1 MTGGSGDTMA
11 MMSGARGGDLYE
23 LTEEQYL
30 LRTTLRDFAR
40 NEIAPRA
47 AKYDE
52 AAEFPWENVR
62 KMRELGLFGM
72 IFPPEYGGA
81 GLDTLSYVLAVE
93 EISHACASTGI
104 TLAAHVSLGTWP
116 IYRFGSEAQKR
127 KYLPALCSG
136 EALAAF
142 GLTEPEAGSD
152 AGGTK
157 TRAERRGDNYTVNG
171 RKIYITN
178 GSVCGTAVFT
188 AVTTPG
194 IGVRGISS
202 FIIAKGTPGFSAGT
216 REKKLGHR
224 ASDTVELL
232 FDNVSLPAENLLG
245 SEGMGFKQFM
255 MTLDGGRISIGAMSI
270 GIAQAALDAAVRYS
284 RERRQFGKS
293 ISEFQAIQLLLAE
306 MVTEIESARLLVYQ
320 TARLKDR
327 GAPYTRQAAMAK
339 FKASTVA
346 MQCANLAIQVH
357 GGAGYMTDHPVERY
371 FRDAKLMEIGEGTSQ
386 IQQLVIAR
394 ELLREAAERDGI

>member
-1 MTGGSGDTMA
+1 MTTMA
-11 MMSGARGGDLYE
+11 SGRETDLYE
-23 LTEEQYL
+23 LTEEQSL
-30 LRTTLRDFAR
+30 LRSTLRDFAQ
-40 NEIAPRA
+40 NEIAPKA
-47 AKYDE
+47 AHYDE
-52 AAEFPWENVR
+52 ANEFPWENVH
-62 KMRELGLFGM
+62 KMKELGLFGM
-72 IFPPEYGGA
+72 VFPPEYGGS
-81 GLDTLSYVLAVE
+81 GLDTLSYAIAVE
-93 EISHACASTGI
+93 EISRACASTGI

-116 IYRFGSEAQKR
+116 IYQFGSEAQRR

-136 EALAAF
+136 EKLAAF

-157 TRAERRGDNYTVNG
+157 TRAERTEGGYVVNG

-202 FIIAKGTPGFSAGT
+202 FIVEKGTPGFMPGT

-232 FDNVSLPAENLLG
+232 FENLKVPEENRLG
-245 SEGMGFKQFM
+245 PEGMGFKQFM
-255 MTLDGGRISIGAMSI
+255 KTLDGGRISIGAMSI
-270 GIAQAALDAAVRYS
+270 GIAQAALDAAVRYA
-284 RERRQFGKS
+284 RERRQFGKA

-306 MVTEIESARLLVYQ
+306 MATELEAARLLVYQ
-320 TARLKDR
+320 AARLKDR
-327 GAPYTRQAAMAK
+327 GGPITRPAAMAK
-339 FKASTVA
+339 FKASSVA
-346 MQCANLAIQVH
+346 MRCADSAIQVH

-394 ELLREAAERDGI
+394 ELLREAAEGTGL

>member
-1 MTGGSGDTMA
+1 MASGHDT
-11 MMSGARGGDLYE
+11 DLYE
-23 LTEEQYL
+23 LTEEQRL
-30 LRTTLRDFAR
+30 LRATLRDFAR

-47 AKYDE
+47 SHYDE
-52 AAEFPWENVR
+52 ANEFPWENIG

-93 EISHACASTGI
+93 EISRACASTGI

-116 IYRFGSEAQKR
+116 IYRFGSDAQKR

-136 EALAAF
+136 EKLAAF

-157 TRAERRGDNYTVNG
+157 TRAERRNGGYVVNG

-202 FIIAKGTPGFSAGT
+202 FIVQKGTPGFHPGT

-232 FDNVSLPAENLLG
+232 FENLEIPEEDRLG
-245 SEGMGFKQFM
+245 PEGMGFKQFM
-255 MTLDGGRISIGAMSI
+255 QTLDGGRISIGAMSI

-293 ISEFQAIQLLLAE
+293 ISEFQAVQLLLAE
-306 MVTEIESARLLVYQ
+306 MATEIEAARLLVYQ

-327 GAPYTRQAAMAK
+327 GGSITRPAAMAK
-339 FKASTVA
+339 FKASSVA
-346 MQCANLAIQVH
+346 MRCADKAIQIH

-394 ELLREAAERDGI
+394 ELLREAADHPGV

>member
-1 MTGGSGDTMA
+1 METMTETRSN
-11 MMSGARGGDLYE
+11 DLYE
-23 LTEEQYL
+23 LTEEQS
-30 LRTTLRDFAR
+30 RLRDMLREFADQ
-40 NEIAPRA
+40 EIAPKASR
-47 AKYDE
+47 YDE
-52 AAEFPWENVR
+52 ANEFPLDNIK

-72 IFPPEYGGA
+72 IFPEEYGGQ
-81 GLDTLSYVLAVE
+81 GLDTLSYVIAVE
-93 EISHACASTGI
+93 EISRACASTGI
-104 TLAAHVSLGTWP
+104 TLAAHVSLGTSP
-116 IYRFGSEAQKR
+116 IFNFGTEAQKR

-136 EALAAF
+136 EKLAAF

-157 TRAERRGDNYTVNG
+157 TRAVLEGGQYTVNG

-194 IGVRGISS
+194 QGVKGISA
-202 FIIAKGTPGFSAGT
+202 FIVEKGTPGFSAGT

-232 FDNVSLPAENLLG
+232 FENVKLPKENLLERDG
-245 SEGMGFKQFM
+245 KEGQGFKQFM
-255 MTLDGGRISIGAMSI
+255 KTLDGGRISIGAMSV
-270 GIAQAALDAAVRYS
+270 GIAQASFDAALRYA
-284 RERRQFGKS
+284 RERKQFGKP
-293 ISEFQAIQLLLAE
+293 IAEFQAIQLLLAD
-306 MVTEIESARLLVYQ
+306 MATGITAARLLVYQ

-327 GAPYTRQAAMAK
+327 GIPFTRQSAMAK
-339 FKASTVA
+339 LLASTVA
-346 MQCANLAIQVH
+346 MKAADTAIQIH

-386 IQQLVIAR
+386 IQRLVIAR
-394 ELLREAAERDGI
+394 ELLREAEGIARS

>member
-1 MTGGSGDTMA
+1 MEMTMEKRSNDI
-11 MMSGARGGDLYE
+11 YE
-23 LTEEQYL
+23 LTEEQE
-30 LRTTLRDFAR
+30 RLRDMLREFADQ
-40 NEIAPRA
+40 EIAPQA
-47 AKYDE
+47 ARYDE
-52 AAEFPWENVR
+52 ANEFPWDNVK
-62 KMRELGLFGM
+62 KMRDLGLFGI
-72 IFPPEYGGA
+72 IFPEEYGGQ

-93 EISHACASTGI
+93 EISRACASTGI
-104 TLAAHVSLGTWP
+104 TLAAHVSLGTSP
-116 IYRFGSEAQKR
+116 IFNFGTEAQKR

-136 EALAAF
+136 EKLAAF

-157 TRAERRGDNYTVNG
+157 TRAILEGSQYTVNG

-194 IGVRGISS
+194 IGVKGISA
-202 FIIAKGTPGFSAGT
+202 FIIEKGTPGFSAGT

-232 FDNVSLPAENLLG
+232 FENVKLPKENLLG
-245 SEGMGFKQFM
+245 QEGEGFKQFM
-255 MTLDGGRISIGAMSI
+255 KTLDGGRISIGAMSL
-270 GIAQAALDAAVRYS
+270 GIAQAALDAALRYS
-284 RERRQFGKS
+284 RTRKQFGKP
-293 ISEFQAIQLLLAE
+293 IAEFQAIQLLLAD
-306 MVTEIESARLLVYQ
+306 MATETEAARLLVYQ

-327 GAPYTRQAAMAK
+327 GLPFTRQSAMAK
-339 FKASTVA
+339 LLASTVA
-346 MQCANLAIQVH
+346 MKSADTAIQIH

-386 IQQLVIAR
+386 IQRLVIAR
-394 ELLREAAERDGI
+394 ELLREAEGLAR

>member
-1 MTGGSGDTMA
+1 MVTMA
-11 MMSGARGGDLYE
+11 GSRSNDLYE
-23 LTEEQYL
+23 LTEEQQL
-30 LRTTLRDFAR
+30 LRESLRDFADR
-40 NEIAPRA
+40 EIAPRA

-52 AAEFPWENVR
+52 ANEFPWENVR

-72 IFPPEYGGA
+72 VFPPEYGGA
-81 GLDTLSYVLAVE
+81 GLDTLSYAIAVE
-93 EISHACASTGI
+93 EISRACASTGI

-116 IYRFGSEAQKR
+116 IFAFGSPEQKQ
-127 KYLPALCSG
+127 KYLPSLCSG
-136 EALAAF
+136 EKLAAF

-157 TRAERRGDNYTVNG
+157 TRAVLSGDHYLIGG

-194 IGVRGISS
+194 IGVKGISS
-202 FIIAKGTPGFSAGT
+202 FIIEKGTPGFTAGS

-224 ASDTVELL
+224 ASDTVELY
-232 FDNVSLPAENLLG
+232 FDNVKLPKENLLG
-245 SEGMGFKQFM
+245 GEGEGFKQFM
-255 MTLDGGRISIGAMSI
+255 KTLDGGRISIGAMSV
-270 GIAQAALDAAVRYS
+270 GIAQAALDAALRYS

-293 ISEFQAIQLLLAE
+293 ISEFQAIQLLLAD
-306 MVTEIESARLLVYQ
+306 MATNTEAARLLVYQ
-320 TARLKDR
+320 TARMKDR
-327 GAPYTRQAAMAK
+327 GAPITRHAAMAK
-339 FKASTVA
+339 LMASTVA
-346 MQCANLAIQVH
+346 MRAADTAIQIH

-386 IQQLVIAR
+386 IQRLVIAR
-394 ELLREAAERDGI
+394 ELLREAGGASGPKA